1 LHYGNDMG
9 AFHQYSRLYSR
20 LCVMACA
27 LVALGCGVSL
37 PAFAGVV
44 TAKASVITLRKQSL
58 LNLIDLDF
66 AINIAGATAGT
77 VTIDPDDDTRTNAG
91 GTIAAGGPLQN
102 L

>member
-1 LHYGNDMG
+1 MR

-27 LVALGCGVSL
+27 LVALGCGISL
-37 PAFAGVV
+37 LAFAGVV
-44 TAKASVITLRKQSL
+44 TAKASVITLRKLSL

-66 AINIAGATAGT
+66 ATNIAGAKAGA
-77 VTIDPDDDTRTNAG
+77 VTIDPDDDTWTNAG
-91 GTIAAGGPLQN
+91 GRLQN